1 MSRFARSAALALA
14 LDCVVPAATAQTTG
28 VPVETAPV
36 PLPPEKQ
43 AMVKEHVRRNDVP
56 AADPSAPVTV
66 GMIVPEGT
74 ELFALPQDNVT
85 EVPSVTRYKFL
96 VTGATIAVVDPET
109 RKVIQIIQR

>member
-14 LDCVVPAATAQTTG
+14 LGGITAATAQTSG

-36 PLPPEKQ
+36 PLPLDKQ
-43 AMVKEHVRRNDVP
+43 TIVKDYVKRSDMP
-56 AADPSAPVTV
+56 AVDPGAPVTV

-74 ELFALPQDNVT
+74 ELFALPQDTVT
-85 EVPSVTRYKFL
+85 EVPKVTRYKFL

-109 RKVIQIIQR
+109 RKVIQLIQR

>member
-14 LDCVVPAATAQTTG
+14 LGCVTAAAAQTSG

-36 PLPPEKQ
+36 PLPLDKQ
-43 AMVKEHVRRNDVP
+43 TIVKDYVKRSDMP
-56 AADPSAPVTV
+56 AVDPGAPVAV
-66 GMIVPEGT
+66 GMTVPEGT